1 MATSGEKYTA
11 FARHRLVCRWSINRQ
26 DISNNYT
33 IVTGFLYLRSMDG
46 YGAISASAT
55 GQAQVTI
62 NGQKQTENATS
73 QLSANQNKLLLAKDY
88 RVGHNSDGTKT
99 AGVSGSYYVNV
110 TFAGVYYGTINVGN
124 FNAVLPKIPRHS
136 SLNAIPTFTVP
147 DGCSFSINRQSNFT
161 HNLSFWVQNRAN
173 PTLSDD
179 SHWTWL
185 TDLSNV
191 ATSGKFNFNDG
202 QLATIADRIKQYAGG
217 GGTIQGKVK
226 LWTNGVSG
234 GPSAQRTVQI
244 AHPAPASPTSS
255 DFTLKENEVINIKLD
270 GLQTNNKFSYD
281 VVFRCAGWSKSWS
294 NIKGNNK
301 ITWTLTQAEANEI
314 LSRFTES
321 TKNGF
326 EVEVSSKLCGKVY
339 RNSIK
344 KYWSALVDASLA
356 SPIVT
361 NKFIHEDTNP
371 ISIAVTGDKTILL
384 NQTSRLKVTI
394 SSSSMESRQY
404 GKIVAVEAN
413 FNGIKRRVDYK
424 EGDMIIDMGVITG
437 VSDNLT
443 VSAIDSR
450 GLAGSASYPVSI
462 LAYTPPTINFNV
474 YRKNGFE
481 TTSTISGTSVWSP
494 VNNKNAITSIQYQI
508 GSAEKQNLAFT
519 VSSNI
524 VSLTAQSLEL
534 DNSKQWSVTI
544 FITDKIGT
552 YSRTY
557 NLSEGKPLMF
567 IDPKRKSVA
576 FGDFPTTGEERNL
589 SGVIEIEAER
599 YHSTG
604 KTGIQMNNSDIS
616 GLNGVFFSNDTMDNN
631 GEGIHFIK
639 SGKDINS
646 SNQGTDYD
654 RFYMRDNGFYVNHD
668 TTPIFKV
675 ADNGRMYY
683 PATML
688 WSGGWFMVS
697 GQDVTPSKPLSEC
710 RNGWVLMWSKYDNNK
725 QYWADMVS
733 TYIGKELV
741 TTSNP
746 AGVRIAFGGW
756 GDVLVHKYLTIT
768 DTQIKGNSQ
777 NSGGSPTYGG
787 RAVLV
792 RIHEF

>member
-26 DISNNYT
+26 DIGSNYT

-46 YGAISASAT
+46 YGAISASAV

-88 RVGHNSDGTKT
+88 RVGHNADGTKT
-99 AGVSGSYYVNV
+99 AGVSGSYFVNV
-110 TFAGVYYGTINVGN
+110 TFAGVYYGTISVGN
-124 FNAVLPKIPRHS
+124 FNAELPKIPRHS

-161 HNLSFWVQNRAN
+161 HGLSFWVQNRSN
-173 PTLSDD
+173 PTLTDD

-185 TDLSNV
+185 ADLSNI
-191 ATSGKFNFNDG
+191 ATSGKFNFSDG
-202 QLATIADRIKQYAGG
+202 QLATIAERIKQYAGN

-244 AHPAPASPTSS
+244 AHPTPASPSFS
-255 DFTLKENEVINIKLD
+255 NFTLRENEVIDIKLD
-270 GLQTNNKFSYD
+270 NLQSNNKFSYD
-281 VVFRCAGWSKSWS
+281 VVFKCAGWSKTWS

-301 ITWTLTQAEANEI
+301 ISWTLTQSEANEM
-314 LSRFTES
+314 LSRFTGAAN
-321 TKNGF
+321 NGF
-326 EVEVSSKLCGKVY
+326 EVEIDSKLCGKIY
-339 RNSIK
+339 RNGVK
-344 KYWSALVDASLA
+344 KYGSALVDASLA

-371 ISIAVTGDKTILL
+371 ISVAVTGDKTILL

-394 SSSSMESRQY
+394 SSSSMEARQY
-404 GKIVAVEAN
+404 GKLVAVEAN
-413 FNGIKRRVDYK
+413 FNGIKRRVDYQ
-424 EGDMIIDMGVITG
+424 EGDMVIDMGVITG

-443 VSAIDSR
+443 LNVIDSR
-450 GLAGSASYPVSI
+450 GLVGSASYPVSV
-462 LAYTPPTINFNV
+462 LPYTPPTINFNV

-481 TTSTISGTSVWSP
+481 TSTTISGTSVWSP
-494 VNNKNAITSIQYQI
+494 VANKNAITSIQYQI
-508 GSAEKQNLAFT
+508 GSAEKQDLSFA

-524 VSLTAQSLEL
+524 ISLTAQSLEL
-534 DNSKQWSVTI
+534 DNAKQWSITI
-544 FITDKIGT
+544 FVTDKIGT

-557 NLSEGKPLMF
+557 NISEGKPLMF
-567 IDPKRKSVA
+567 IDPKRKSVS
-576 FGDFPTTGEERNL
+576 FGDFSVTGEERNL
-589 SGVIEIEAER
+589 PGVIEIEAER

-616 GLNGVFFSNDTMDNN
+616 GLNGMFFSNDVMNN
-631 GEGIHFIK
+631 DGEGIHFIK

-646 SNQGTDYD
+646 PNDGSDYD

-675 ADNGRMYY
+675 TDNGRMYY

-688 WSGGWFMVS
+688 WSGGWFMAS

-756 GDVLVHKYLTIT
+756 GDILVHKYLTIT

-777 NSGGSPTYGG
+777 NTGGSPTYGG